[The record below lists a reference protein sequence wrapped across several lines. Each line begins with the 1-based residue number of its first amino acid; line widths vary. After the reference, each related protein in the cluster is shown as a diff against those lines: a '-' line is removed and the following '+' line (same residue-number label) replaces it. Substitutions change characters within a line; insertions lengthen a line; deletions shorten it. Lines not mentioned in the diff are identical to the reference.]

1 MSHNRHIHTYFIS
14 KFVMKTAL
22 ESKYMKVFKQ
32 CFGKRRAARSRLT
45 LFGFD
50 VGAAIYTL
58 SFVGNCL
65 TSTQQL
71 KRT

>member
-1 MSHNRHIHTYFIS
+1 MSHKRYIHTYFIS

-22 ESKYMKVFKQ
+22 KYMKVFKQ